1 MKGKDRKRTNQTFV
15 QIPLSR
21 FKDKL
26 VFKCKQKGIKT
37 VVINEAY
44 TSKSSFYD
52 NNPIDQYSYSGE
64 RITRGLYQTK
74 DKRIINADINAALNI
89 YKKGVITC
97 NSTNDKIYHLMSR
110 GLTIPNRILVTL

>member
-1 MKGKDRKRTNQTFV
+1 MKVKDRKRTNQTFV

-37 VVINEAY
+37 VIINESY

-52 NNPIDQYSYSGE
+52 NDPIQYGQYSGK
-64 RITRGLYQTK
+64 RIIRGLYQTK
-74 DKRIINADINAALNI
+74 NKQIINADINAALNI
-89 YKKGVITC
+89 YKKAVITC

-110 GLTIPNRILVTL
+110 GLTIPNRISVTL